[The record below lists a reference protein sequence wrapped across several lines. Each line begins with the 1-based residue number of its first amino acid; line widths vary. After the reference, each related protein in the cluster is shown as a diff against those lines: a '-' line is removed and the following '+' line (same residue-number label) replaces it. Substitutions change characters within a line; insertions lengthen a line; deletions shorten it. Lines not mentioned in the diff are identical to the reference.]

1 MRMDQ
6 ILIKIG
12 EMKSVA
18 ESVATTP
25 YLTLF
30 GAFITRKNNY
40 NSFISDDLGGLR
52 GV

>member
-1 MRMDQ
+1 MGFKAHNYLLIKIRQMGMDQ

-12 EMKSVA
+12 EMKHVA

-30 GAFITRKNNY
+30 EAYITRK
-40 NSFISDDLGGLR
+40 
-52 GV
+52 V

>member
-12 EMKSVA
+12 EMKYVA

-25 YLTLF
+25 YLNPF
-30 GAFITRKNNY
+30 GAYMTRK
-40 NSFISDDLGGLR
+40 
-52 GV
+52 V